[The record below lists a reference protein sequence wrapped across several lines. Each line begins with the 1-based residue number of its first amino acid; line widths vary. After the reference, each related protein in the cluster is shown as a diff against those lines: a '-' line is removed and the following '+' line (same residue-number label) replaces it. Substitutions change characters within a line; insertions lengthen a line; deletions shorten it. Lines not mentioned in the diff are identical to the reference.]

1 MPSTPARASFSMT
14 LDFNQPLTAM
24 DDLELGHQLLLPYNA
39 DDQEIR
45 VPAEITGIG
54 LPAVQVET
62 DSGETYI
69 RHARN
74 VTEWTRHLRHA

>member
-1 MPSTPARASFSMT
+1 
-14 LDFNQPLTAM
+14 M
-24 DDLELGHQLLLPYNA
+24 DELSIGQRLALPYNT
-39 DDQEIR
+39 DDQEIS

-54 LPAVQVET
+54 LPAVRVET

-74 VTEWTRHLRHA
+74 VREWTRHLRHA

>member
-1 MPSTPARASFSMT
+1 
-14 LDFNQPLTAM
+14 M
-24 DDLELGHQLLLPYNA
+24 DDLDLGQRLALPYESN
-39 DDQEIR
+39 DTSIS

-54 LPAVQVET
+54 LPAVRVET

-74 VTEWTRHLRHA
+74 VREWTRHLRHA

>member
-1 MPSTPARASFSMT
+1 
-14 LDFNQPLTAM
+14 M
-24 DDLELGHQLLLPYNA
+24 DELSIGQRLALPYNT
-39 DDQEIR
+39 DDQEIT

-54 LPAVQVET
+54 LPAVRVET

-74 VTEWTRHLRHA
+74 VREWTRHLRHA

>member
-1 MPSTPARASFSMT
+1 MPD
-14 LDFNQPLTAM
+14 LD
-24 DDLELGHQLLLPYNA
+24 LGQRLALPYNT
-39 DDQEIR
+39 DDQEIS

-54 LPAVQVET
+54 LPAVRVET

-74 VTEWTRHLRHA
+74 VREWTRHLRHA

>member
-1 MPSTPARASFSMT
+1 
-14 LDFNQPLTAM
+14 M
-24 DDLELGHQLLLPYNA
+24 DDLELGQRLALPYES
-39 DDQEIR
+39 DDTSIS

-54 LPAVQVET
+54 LPAVRVET

-74 VTEWTRHLRHA
+74 VTEWTRHLRRA

>member
-1 MPSTPARASFSMT
+1 
-14 LDFNQPLTAM
+14 M
-24 DDLELGHQLLLPYNA
+24 DDLDLGQRLALPYESN
-39 DDQEIR
+39 DTSIS

-54 LPAVQVET
+54 LPAVRVKT

-74 VTEWTRHLRHA
+74 VREWTRHLRHA